1 MFIYFATINKQVVNT
16 TYFNISLAL
25 MLARC
30 GWRKPKETQPVTTIL
45 YHIPPLPITVIELQ
59 SKPWEA
65 CVMSQMSWCLH
76 WTLSF
81 HRSIQ
86 NWPTSIQLSARSEFR
101 CGVNRQIYLVT
112 SRYIPMSLISFVMS
126 HLNQK
131 REDCTIFYFNI
142 YKKHMILLL
151 IKNSQYFTIMKSTK
165 FIINRT
171 HVHNWSTHYI
181 AMSF

>member
-45 YHIPPLPITVIELQ
+45 YHIPPLPIKKIELQ
-59 SKPWEA
+59 SKRREA

-76 WTLSF
+76 WRLSF

-101 CGVNRQIYLVT
+101 CGVNRQIYLVI
-112 SRYIPMSLISFVMS
+112 SRYIPMSLISFIML
-126 HLNQK
+126 HLNQN

-142 YKKHMILLL
+142 YKKITWF
-151 IKNSQYFTIMKSTK
+151 YF
-165 FIINRT
+165 
-171 HVHNWSTHYI
+171 WSKI
-181 AMSF
+181 P